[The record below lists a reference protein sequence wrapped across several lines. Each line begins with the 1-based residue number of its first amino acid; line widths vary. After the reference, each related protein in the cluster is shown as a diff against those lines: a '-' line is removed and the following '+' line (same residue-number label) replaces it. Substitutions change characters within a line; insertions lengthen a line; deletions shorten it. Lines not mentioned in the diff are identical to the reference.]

1 MRPALICVAPVP
13 SQATTETQPSVPA
26 RSSGRSRSQVDY
38 AALAGPRTYGSSD
51 ARARQ
56 VLDLRAAGCRE
67 TQEALSHSAGVA
79 SSTVS
84 RLHARDQ
91 KGAPPTPIIHQIP
104 LRLDDNSPTLM
115 CTIDQFDFF
124 GHVYHRSCGP
134 SIRGG
139 AGASFSLL
147 LISFYTESLRFL
159 STFYGTSR
167 RRVLANKA
175 RRGRSPAIFV
185 CGFGRC
191 VPCRFWLLK
200 LWSHD
205 HRRFQ

>member
-1 MRPALICVAPVP
+1 M
-13 SQATTETQPSVPA
+13 
-26 RSSGRSRSQVDY
+26 DY

-115 CTIDQFDFF
+115 CRQEGPAEGET
-124 GHVYHRSCGP
+124 RSEAYGDRP
-134 SIRGG
+134 AVELLTTRWAEAARGWTNSQRAAELAAARSAQPLVASSVWLRTSIALDVR
-139 AGASFSLL
+139 
-147 LISFYTESLRFL
+147 
-159 STFYGTSR
+159 
-167 RRVLANKA
+167 
-175 RRGRSPAIFV
+175 
-185 CGFGRC
+185 
-191 VPCRFWLLK
+191 PCRGLALVAVC
-200 LWSHD
+200 HM
-205 HRRFQ
+205 